1 MSKKVKAKQEV
12 TAVKKKAVVKK
23 TVKKSVAK
31 KKAPAMPKL
40 SIKKKEKVVLHAND
54 VHEKLP
60 KIHHVCRSCNALPVG
75 SIELV
80 SLLLVLVFAL
90 SAVLITS
97 VYALDQR
104 SQEISSLQAQV
115 VQMQV
120 E

>member
-1 MSKKVKAKQEV
+1 MSKKVKAKEEV
-12 TAVKKKAVVKK
+12 KVVVKK
-23 TVKKSVAK
+23 VVKKPIEK
-31 KKAPAMPKL
+31 MKAPAMPKL
-40 SIKKKEKVVLHAND
+40 TAKKKSKVVMHAND
-54 VHEKLP
+54 VHEPLP
-60 KIHHVCRSCNALPVG
+60 QIHHVCRSCNALPIG

-104 SQEISSLQAQV
+104 SAEISYLQTQIAELQA
-115 VQMQV
+115 